1 MRVTKTRFGTISRGE
16 EVSLFTITNSSDA
29 SCSLLSYGATWR
41 SMLVPNRANE
51 PVDVV
56 LGFDTLEE
64 YIHQDW
70 YIGATIGRVANR
82 IGGARFSLNGK
93 EYALYPNDCGNC
105 SHGGKVGFD
114 RRNWR
119 GAIEENAVVFSL
131 ESPDGEEN
139 FPGTLHVSV
148 RYTLGED
155 NALSIRY
162 HATSDQDTLCNLTNH
177 AYFNLAGQGAGDVL
191 SQLLRIDAE
200 AFTRIDANMLPTGE
214 IARVAETP
222 LDFRAFK
229 PIGREI
235 GSDSERMR
243 EAQGYDHN
251 FVLRHPRGG
260 LEPVAEVYDPA
271 GGIGME
277 VLTDQPG
284 IQLFTPF
291 DLGGL
296 SGKSGASYGARA
308 GFCLE
313 TQHFANA
320 TQHAHF
326 PSILLRAG
334 ESYSSETIYR
344 YKTIPID

>member
-1 MRVTKTRFGTISRGE
+1 MSVTKTRFGTMPSGE
-16 EVSLFTITNSSDA
+16 EVVLFTLANPSGA

-41 SMLVPNRANE
+41 SMTVPNRANE

-64 YIHQDW
+64 YTSQEW

-82 IGGARFSLNGK
+82 IGGAQFVLNDNI
-93 EYALYPNDCGNC
+93 YHLCPNDCGNC

-114 RRNWR
+114 KRVWR
-119 GAIEENAVVFSL
+119 AIAQENTVLFFL

-139 FPGTLHVSV
+139 FPGTLRVSV
-148 RYTLGED
+148 RYTLRED
-155 NALSIRY
+155 NALIIRY
-162 HATSDQDTLCNLTNH
+162 HAISSQDTLCNLTNH
-177 AYFNLAGQGAGDVL
+177 AYFNLAGQGAGNVL
-191 SQLLRIDAE
+191 GQLLRIDAE

-214 IARVAETP
+214 IARVAGTP

-229 PIGREI
+229 PIGRDI
-235 GSDSERMR
+235 DADCERMR

-251 FVLRHPRGG
+251 FVLRRHGKG
-260 LEPVAEVYDPA
+260 VELVAEAYDPI
-271 GGIGME
+271 GGIALD

-284 IQLFTPF
+284 VQLFTPF
-291 DLGGL
+291 NLYGIA
-296 SGKSGASYGARA
+296 GKSGATYGARA

-326 PSILLRAG
+326 PSIVLHAG
-334 ESYSSETIYR
+334 ELYSSETIYHFR
-344 YKTIPID
+344 KIPAV